1 MEADIDLLDIV
12 VEEVVEEVA
21 EVAVVGV
28 VEIFLLEGDVFP
40 EEFGDDVVVMFE
52 NVVVPEGSRAEVV
65 VPFSEMEVDFVAE

>member
-1 MEADIDLLDIV
+1 MEAAIDLLDIV

-28 VEIFLLEGDVFP
+28 VEIFLLEGDVFT